1 MQSRIL
7 TNRNFPDGKSKEWI
21 TVDEQGR
28 FFWRGEDY
36 SSPGFELGFGFP
48 VDLQFVKEK
57 FIECGRIYENRKI

>member
-28 FFWRGEDY
+28 FFWRADDY
-36 SSPGFELGFGFP
+36 SFPFSPVSCGFP

-57 FIECGRIYENRKI
+57 FIECGRIYENSPR